1 MDISLNELQGLV
13 MDREAWHAV
22 IHGVTKSWKQLS
34 DWTELKQEM
43 DRVIIDISES
53 VKESEMEGAS
63 LIQMTITSRPT
74 SNGKIKNLPCCL
86 ND

>member
-63 LIQMTITSRPT
+63 LIQMTITST
-74 SNGKIKNLPCCL
+74 TVGKNPLEEME
-86 ND
+86 